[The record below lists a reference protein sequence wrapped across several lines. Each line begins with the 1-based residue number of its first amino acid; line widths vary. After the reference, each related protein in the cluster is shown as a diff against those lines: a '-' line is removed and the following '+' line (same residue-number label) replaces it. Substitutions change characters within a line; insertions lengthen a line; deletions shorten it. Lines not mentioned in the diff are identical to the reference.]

1 MIIKQQAFLRRG
13 FADLPY
19 QVVDTSLTSPN
30 YFNITQFPEK
40 IGGGKTLVKLRGNGE
55 NLRRFDETEIEV
67 IDAAG
72 NPVRAEVVPF
82 TDRFGD
88 YLVSLY
94 VYPETAQ
101 GVATVTAVGVA
112 TLDLQGNPIN
122 IQTNDLGYN
131 VIWSRSLII
140 LPYERND
147 SEIVFDIPPTVTVA
161 QIITPARISN
171 ALQST
176 GLYSMTTSSNA
187 TIITS
192 NFKGFD
198 KVNATNN
205 GTDDNDLIKTKI
217 QPDLRSTTATTVNT
231 NIRQAHK
238 DIVGGFQTENL
249 NEYNTVMITSTPF
262 FDSSYAG
269 GLVEFFSQSYVLA
282 PNILSGAGF
291 AKVNP
296 YTSLVT
302 QTTQSL
308 QSQLEA
314 WSSTIVKVQNE
325 TTAYLQRPVQ
335 VSVDLAGPFGS
346 TVTSNHTFH
355 NVSAFTAS
363 LTYTANSSLTVTSS
377 LISQSYM
384 QFTFYGLKPAAG
396 DVYKIRTYYK
406 RSAATQ
412 DWTLLNDQIIT
423 APEYLTDATKTNQ
436 ASYAKTTS
444 DFLLTGHFTS
454 NAVFQDNWSL
464 YNDTTTGFDTATGSV
479 SSAVLEDSVRLQSA
493 TTFNKILTTK
503 FYQNYINEQAY
514 TIGTDCTLDPYTELE
529 FYMTSDPLSTTLI
542 ASDYQPKAYI
552 RSTNKE
558 KTRYASDYGRYGKFI
573 GKITN
578 DTNNRVPYGRVVF
591 DFLTDFDGLGRPLMR
606 CKSTNTSRTG
616 SAYLAK
622 LGITP
627 QKLNGFTPELVQYS
641 IPAPPDFSYYLSE
654 SIDYKLEYFDYTGR
668 QSEYVTYLR
677 DVQLEFVSEIASNQC
692 QAEFKR
698 FDFTPQYWISCSIG
712 GSGNYL
718 VSGRTLAQVTS
729 ESYSSDTRLY
739 PMFVNGAVGNILG
752 SFAGNEA
759 GNTPVDGW
767 NCAIPI
773 NDGLYGTTA
782 LNNTFRYISSSRAY
796 VNMTAYKNAA
806 GRVTSSWRWFDTFT
820 NTFDAGA
827 GLVTALTAFAYRTSS
842 LSTIDNARFTTHS
855 CVGITR
861 TGASQ
866 SYADYTTANGDT
878 ARTRALKS
886 RRLVWP
892 TSNTANPGYFT
903 ENGGIYNVKFK
914 LKRTSSYIPD
924 SGSYLMVYI
933 FDAFA
938 NYTTSSIGTPGWY
951 PPDRNIIKIGHNY
964 TSGSVSTP
972 SISWYDTATGFYY
985 DEYDINVIQ
994 YGTPA
999 QLVFEP
1005 SGISNQYF
1013 GTLVDDIEFCKV
1025 GVTTDP
1031 LFIKPQ
1037 AIQNTSLFSST
1048 AFIPSKTATNT
1059 TAIPAKATSV
1069 IKK

>member
-40 IGGGKTLVKLRGNGE
+40 IGGGKTLIKLRGNGS

-67 IDAAG
+67 VDAAG

-101 GVATVTAVGVA
+101 GAATVSIVGVA
-112 TLDLQGNPIN
+112 TQDLQGNPIN

-131 VIWSRSLII
+131 VLWTRELTI

-147 SEIVFDIPPTVTVA
+147 SDIVFDVPPTVTVA

-198 KVNATNN
+198 KVTAANN

-231 NIRQAHK
+231 NVRQAHK

-269 GLVEFFSQSYVLA
+269 GLIEFFTSSYTLT
-282 PNILSGAGF
+282 PTIPSRAGF
-291 AKVNP
+291 ANVNP
-296 YTSLVT
+296 HNGLVT

-335 VSVDLAGPFGS
+335 VSINTAGPFGS
-346 TVTSNHTFH
+346 TVTSNHIYS
-355 NVSAFTAS
+355 NVSTFTAS
-363 LTYTANSSLTVTSS
+363 LTYTANSSLTITSS

-454 NAVFQDNWSL
+454 NNVFQENWSL

-479 SSAVLEDSVRLQSA
+479 SSTVLEDSVRLQST

-514 TIGTDCTLDPYTELE
+514 TIGADCTLDPYTELE
-529 FYMTSDPLSTTLI
+529 FYMTSDPLSTTLV

-558 KTRYASDYGRYGKFI
+558 KTRYTSDYGRYGKFI

-591 DFLTDFDGLGRPLMR
+591 DFLTDFDGLGRPLIR
-606 CKSTNTSRTG
+606 CKSTNTTRTG
-616 SAYLAK
+616 SAHLAK
-622 LGITP
+622 LSITP

-641 IPAPPDFSYYLSE
+641 MPAPPDFSYYLSE

-692 QAEFKR
+692 QAEQKR
-698 FDFTPQYWISCSIG
+698 FDFTSQYWISASL
-712 GSGNYL
+712 SPLDYL
-718 VSGRTLAQVTS
+718 ISGRTLAQVVS
-729 ESYSSDTRLY
+729 ESYSADTRLY
-739 PMFVNGAVGNILG
+739 PMFINGAVGNALG
-752 SFAGNEA
+752 SYAGNAA
-759 GNTPVDGW
+759 GDTPVDGW
-767 NCAIPI
+767 NCAIPYNYI
-773 NDGLYGTTA
+773 DGSTA
-782 LNNTFRYISSSRAY
+782 TYASFVYISSSLALT
-796 VNMTAYKNAA
+796 NMTAYKNAG

-820 NTFDAGA
+820 TNFSTGIMYTSLD
-827 GLVTALTAFAYRTSS
+827 TFAYQTSS
-842 LSTIDNARFTTHS
+842 ISTIDNARFTTHS

-866 SYADYTTANGDT
+866 SYADYRVANGDT

-892 TSNTANPGYFT
+892 TSNATNPGYFT

-914 LKRTSSYIPD
+914 LKRTSLYTPD
-924 SGSYLMVYI
+924 SGSYLMVYV

-938 NYTTSSIGTPGWY
+938 NYTTSSIGTAGWY

-1005 SGISNQYF
+1005 SGINDQFF
-1013 GTLVDDIEFCKV
+1013 GTLIDDIEFCKV
-1025 GVTTDP
+1025 GVTTDS

-1048 AFIPSKTATNT
+1048 AFIPTKVATNPS
-1059 TAIPAKATSV
+1059 AIPTKATSV
-1069 IKK
+1069 IKKR